1 MALSPP
7 QPLEPPVLPDDTRY
21 DTVLLNRKTTSASH
35 EGLLRRMYPQY
46 PTEMLPEQG
55 IQLPAI
61 RSMVSFLPRC
71 HHETLDVS
79 PRFQY
84 AANAGSASN
93 SGQGLERL
101 PLLRESNSC
110 ARVASTTSTEPT
122 FAALLAAGHDMRTVL
137 EAMDQEL
144 SPEDVV
150 GFFQVDLAR
159 PPMPEEPVPDPDYKP
174 RPSTVTGKAPV
185 DPRHSK
191 KETERRAQHKYYLD
205 LSETKIPDYFLKL
218 CGWDEPKDSGTK
230 RTPRTK
236 SSVLQAGCLYM
247 WFLSGP
253 VLRCLKSLLHA
264 NHNLKEEVQ
273 RLKNENDSLR
283 VQGESSETNPQ
294 IKDEHKNVKSPS
306 LTLTESHCSPSPSA
320 PSLNGLTV
328 LDESSISVRPATH
341 LSLPSDWSTSGQP
354 KSTKRRGPSFISHGE
369 CSPASPSK
377 KRKTVGR
384 FIDKQAGAVRLTF
397 DDDME
402 ESLPDVDIVR
412 AQNKDD
418 LTPTQMYRRKLL
430 PSFKQVLVARL
441 LLRAL
446 IRRDI

>member
-1 MALSPP
+1 MEASLGNPVALSPP
-7 QPLEPPVLPDDTRY
+7 QPLEPPVLSDDTRY
-21 DTVLLNRKTTSASH
+21 DTVLLNRKMTSAPH
-35 EGLLRRMYPQY
+35 EGPLRGMYPHY

-61 RSMVSFLPRC
+61 RSMVSFLPQR

-79 PRFQY
+79 PCFQY
-84 AANAGSASN
+84 AANADSASY

-144 SPEDVV
+144 LPEDVV
-150 GFFQVDLAR
+150 GFFRVDLAR

-174 RPSTVTGKAPV
+174 RPSTVTGKAPA

-218 CGWDEPKDSGTK
+218 CGWDEPKDSGAK

-247 WFLSGP
+247 GFLSGP
-253 VLRCLKSLLHA
+253 VLRCLKNLLHA

-283 VQGESSETNPQ
+283 VQGESSETSAQ
-294 IKDEHKNVKSPS
+294 IKAEHTNVASGERPLKSPS

-320 PSLNGLTV
+320 PSLSGLTA
-328 LDESSISVRPATH
+328 LDESSVSVDPTTL
-341 LSLPSDWSTSGQP
+341 LSLPSNWSTSGQP
-354 KSTKRRGPSFISHGE
+354 KSVKRRGPSFLSHGE

-377 KRKTVGR
+377 KGKTVGH
-384 FIDKQAGAVRLTF
+384 FIDKQA
-397 DDDME
+397 
-402 ESLPDVDIVR
+402 
-412 AQNKDD
+412 
-418 LTPTQMYRRKLL
+418 
-430 PSFKQVLVARL
+430 
-441 LLRAL
+441 
-446 IRRDI
+446 

>member
-1 MALSPP
+1 
-7 QPLEPPVLPDDTRY
+7 
-21 DTVLLNRKTTSASH
+21 
-35 EGLLRRMYPQY
+35 
-46 PTEMLPEQG
+46 MLPEQG

-61 RSMVSFLPRC
+61 RSMVSFLPRR

-93 SGQGLERL
+93 PGQGLERL
-101 PLLRESNSC
+101 PLLTESNSC

-122 FAALLAAGHDMRTVL
+122 FAALLAAGYDMRTVL

-150 GFFQVDLAR
+150 GFFRVDLAR
-159 PPMPEEPVPDPDYKP
+159 PPMPEVPVPDPDYKP
-174 RPSTVTGKAPV
+174 RPSTVTGRAPV

-253 VLRCLKSLLHA
+253 VLRCLKNLLHA

-273 RLKNENDSLR
+273 RLKNENDNLR
-283 VQGESSETNPQ
+283 AQGESSETKPQ
-294 IKDEHKNVKSPS
+294 IKAERTNVASGEQPLKSLN
-306 LTLTESHCSPSPSA
+306 LTLIESRCFPSPSA
-320 PSLNGLTV
+320 PSLSGLTV
-328 LDESSISVRPATH
+328 LDESSVSVDPATH
-341 LSLPSDWSTSGQP
+341 LPLPSDWSTSGQP
-354 KSTKRRGPSFISHGE
+354 KSVKRRGPSFIPHGE
-369 CSPASPSK
+369 RNPASPSK

-384 FIDKQAGAVRLTF
+384 FIDKQTGAVRLTF
-397 DDDME
+397 DHDME
-402 ESLPDVDIVR
+402 EPLPDMDMVR
-412 AQNKDD
+412 DQNKDD

-430 PSFKQVLVARL
+430 PSFKQVLVAWR
-441 LLRAL
+441 
-446 IRRDI
+446 

>member
-1 MALSPP
+1 VALSPP
-7 QPLEPPVLPDDTRY
+7 QPLEPPVLSDDTRY
-21 DTVLLNRKTTSASH
+21 DTVLLNRKMTSASH
-35 EGLLRRMYPQY
+35 EGPLRGMYPHY

-61 RSMVSFLPRC
+61 RSMVSLLPRR

-79 PRFQY
+79 PHFH
-84 AANAGSASN
+84 AGSASN

-122 FAALLAAGHDMRTVL
+122 FAGLLAAGHDMKTVL

-150 GFFQVDLAR
+150 GFFRVDLAR

-218 CGWDEPKDSGTK
+218 CGWDEPQDSGTK

-253 VLRCLKSLLHA
+253 VLRCLKNLLHA

-283 VQGESSETNPQ
+283 AQRESSETNVQ
-294 IKDEHKNVKSPS
+294 IKAEHTNVATGERPLKSPN

-320 PSLNGLTV
+320 PSLSGLTV
-328 LDESSISVRPATH
+328 LDESSISVDPATH
-341 LSLPSDWSTSGQP
+341 LSRPSGWSTSSQP
-354 KSTKRRGPSFISHGE
+354 KSVKRRGPSFVSHGE
-369 CSPASPSK
+369 RSPASSSK
-377 KRKTVGR
+377 KRKTIGR
-384 FIDKQAGAVRLTF
+384 FIDKQAGAVGLTF
-397 DDDME
+397 DHDVED
-402 ESLPDVDIVR
+402 SLPGMDIVR
-412 AQNKDD
+412 DQTKDD

-430 PSFKQVLVARL
+430 PSFKQVLVARG
-441 LLRAL
+441 
-446 IRRDI
+446 